1 MKKFVTITSVV
12 LVLVLALA
20 AFAACGYN
28 SDPKKAEAN
37 FKKQGY
43 DALYVANP
51 LTVGDTDGVLTA
63 TKKDGNKTTTIVVTY
78 YRSTDAAKSAYDNAK
93 TSLEKRK
100 DSNKENNIKETVSR
114 SGVQVISKIVKTSD
128 K

>member
-1 MKKFVTITSVV
+1 MKKFVTITSIV

-43 DALYVANP
+43 DALYVPNP
-51 LTVGDTDGVLTA
+51 LTAGDTDGVLTA
-63 TKKDGNKTTTIVVTY
+63 TKKEGNKTTTIVVTY
-78 YRSTDAAKSAYDNAK
+78 YRNSDAAKSAYEKAK
-93 TSLEKRK
+93 SSLENRK

>member
-1 MKKFVTITSVV
+1 MKKIVTITSLV

-20 AFAACGYN
+20 AFTACGYN

-43 DALYVANP
+43 DAAYVPNL

-63 TKKDGNKTTTIVVTY
+63 SKKDGNKTTTIVVTY

-93 TSLEKRK
+93 ASLEKRK